1 MANDIAGSQ
10 LRVYVTPKPVILT
23 ATLCQAWSPSQ
34 RFGLIALWHDG
45 PAVPT
50 GKKPSRRDGRCEG
63 PQHGHYRVTRQ
74 ETCTSILRPDW
85 VYYPAGE
92 KRRQRSLPSAPRGTA
107 ARSRD
112 SRAAD
117 PGACW
122 RQKPWARQRP
132 PAAGAGPGTQ
142 ASSKR
147 CPGSAKLLHTQR
159 CIYVIG
165 RNLLIMNMVLHTIY
179 LFSNERP
186 NVLKMPQPLSFLMG
200 QSQVATG
207 EKPHTLE
214 QSVREGGEEGRGD
227 EGRQQKRGADRTADA
242 NITPC
247 SVSSKSQVGAT
258 HHWARAWILIIR
270 AGFFFSFPT
279 ITSAAN
285 ACHQRIRRAGELL
298 PLHLL
303 FSRTPAGKTPTDAA
317 LWAVEFAGV
326 YNVRVIFKLSGHFPS
341 P

>member
-92 KRRQRSLPSAPRGTA
+92 KRRQRCLPSAPRGTA

-112 SRAAD
+112 SRVPA
-117 PGACW
+117 P
-122 RQKPWARQRP
+122 RIPARAGGRSLGHGSAPRRPERGQEPRP
-132 PAAGAGPGTQ
+132 PPNAARALRNFSTPRG
-142 ASSKR
+142 
-147 CPGSAKLLHTQR
+147 
-159 CIYVIG
+159 CIHVIG

-214 QSVREGGEEGRGD
+214 RSVREGREEGRGD
-227 EGRQQKRGADRTADA
+227 EVGSRKGGPTARQTQTLPRALCPA
-242 NITPC
+242 NPR
-247 SVSSKSQVGAT
+247 SA
-258 HHWARAWILIIR
+258 L
-270 AGFFFSFPT
+270 PT
-279 ITSAAN
+279 TGPEHGS
-285 ACHQRIRRAGELL
+285 
-298 PLHLL
+298 
-303 FSRTPAGKTPTDAA
+303 
-317 LWAVEFAGV
+317 
-326 YNVRVIFKLSGHFPS
+326 
-341 P
+341 